1 MTRRESE
8 TIPSP
13 AAVMFRQFRL
23 SGHRALSR
31 ILGVLLLGCCSVAS
45 AQEAPAPVV
54 SGPDVTLADVVEL
67 LEAQRR
73 ELAAQRELIENQG
86 QRIGRLQSE
95 LDALRGQPEI
105 STASA
110 VDSDDARA
118 AGVAAE
124 PMESVE
130 SEASSA
136 ARERAKTVQTTA
148 QVGRAQEDDPTRDA
162 LEDFVGAV
170 RLPGTDAALRIDG
183 FVKTSV
189 VNSFD
194 PLETKDR
201 FIVGSIPTSRE
212 NSIIEEEAAITANQ
226 SRFSLDL
233 REPTEFGI
241 LRAFVEGDFD
251 GGSNG
256 GQYRLR
262 HAFGQWKRVLAG
274 QTWSAF
280 VDTSATPEE
289 IDFEGLNG
297 RINVRQPQVRFF
309 PEFGERY
316 ELAISMEDPNP
327 RVIGGDGVTR
337 FPDIVA
343 TGRVDWSD
351 NLHFKIGALYRQV
364 RADSLESPG
373 KTEKQTGWGLTLSGR
388 LDVNWLDPRDSILFQ
403 LNGGTGIGRYVND
416 LSSTGD
422 FDGIFDSNGNLEL
435 IDVISGYVSAQH
447 WWGRTMRSNLTF
459 GFVQLEN
466 PGFVPDDFYKR
477 TFRGS
482 ANLLWSPT
490 PRITVGTEFLWG
502 RRENQGGGDGDAE
515 QLQLSAKYG
524 F

>member
-1 MTRRESE
+1 MTRRETDYSKL
-8 TIPSP
+8 TAARRSWPGPSTGI
-13 AAVMFRQFRL
+13 R
-23 SGHRALSR
+23 
-31 ILGVLLLGCCSVAS
+31 GVVATTGILLLGLCAAAG
-45 AQEAPAPVV
+45 AQTGPADTAAE
-54 SGPDVTLADVVEL
+54 SGVTLADVVAL
-67 LEAQRR
+67 LETQQA
-73 ELAAQRELIENQG
+73 ELAAQRQLIETQN
-86 QRIGRLQSE
+86 QRIGQLQSE
-95 LDALRGQPEI
+95 LDALRGQPGL
-105 STASA
+105 AA
-110 VDSDDARA
+110 VPAE
-118 AGVAAE
+118 AAE
-124 PMESVE
+124 PVTVAGLAAEDADAPGSQ
-130 SEASSA
+130 ASSA
-136 ARERAKTVQTTA
+136 ARKREKTIQTTA
-148 QVGRAQEDDPTRDA
+148 QVGRAQEDDPTRDE
-162 LEDFVGAV
+162 LEDFVGAL

-183 FVKTSV
+183 FVKTSI

-201 FIVGSIPTSRE
+201 FIVGSIPTGQE
-212 NSIIEEEAAITANQ
+212 NSNIEEEAAITANQ

-233 REPTEFGI
+233 REPTEMGI

-262 HAFGQWKRVLAG
+262 HAFGQWNRVLAG

-297 RINVRQPQVRFF
+297 RVNVRQPQVRFF
-309 PEFGERY
+309 PEFWERY
-316 ELAISMEDPNP
+316 ELAVSMEDPNP
-327 RVIGGDGVTR
+327 RVTGGNGVTR

-343 TGRVDWSD
+343 TGRVDWGE

-364 RADSLESPG
+364 RADSLEFPG
-373 KTEKQTGWGLTLSGR
+373 KTEKETGWGLTLSGR
-388 LDVNWLDPRDSILFQ
+388 VDVDWLDPRDSILFQ

-422 FDGIFDSNGNLEL
+422 FDGIFDSSGNLEL
-435 IDVISGYVSAQH
+435 IDVISGYISAQH

-459 GFVQLEN
+459 GFVDLNN
-466 PGFVPDDFYKR
+466 PGFVPEDFYKR

-482 ANLLWSPT
+482 VNLLWSPT

-515 QLQLSAKYG
+515 QVQLSAKYG